1 MHHLPRKKRKK
12 TMAKGGLAA
21 WSIHHP
27 VSTVMMVLTIVVL
40 GFFAIEKLAINLLPH
55 LIYPQISIRVLDPG
69 VSATIMEDRVTR
81 QLEEQLAIT
90 EDVKA
95 IESDTSE
102 GSTRVNLHFQYGKD
116 IDIALRDA
124 STRLDRAKRFL
135 PESIEPPIIY
145 KMDPAQIPVME
156 FVASSKLRGP
166 VELRAWADHNF
177 RKRFLNLPGVA
188 AVEVGGGLN
197 REIQILVDQQRLAG
211 MGLSIDDISDSVS
224 KANQDV
230 PSGRLLMSRQEYTSR
245 TAGRFKSIAEIAS
258 LPIRLKSGEMISL
271 SEVAQVVDTHEDE
284 RLRVRYN
291 GIPGV
296 KLSIQKQPNANTV
309 KVSDLVKSRLK
320 WLRNNGLIP
329 QDIVLHQVSDQARY
343 VRDSLS
349 NATLAAVSGAIL
361 AMFVVYAFLGN
372 IRGTLIIGTAIPISI
387 MVTFVLMALV
397 GLTFNVMTLGGLAL
411 GIGMLIDNTIVMLE
425 NIARHKKENSIH
437 NKPNVDN
444 TLVNIDNANLD
455 KENKQ
460 SVAAAA
466 EVNSAIVAATSTNL
480 AAVLPFLFIGG
491 LVGLLFR
498 ELIFTI
504 TAAIIGS
511 LFVALTLV
519 PSLAARMSSQSKG
532 QLNSMVSRIME
543 SLRNSYQVSLTRV
556 IGRPLPIFLIMSGLL
571 IIALFTVLSSGK
583 QEFLP
588 AMDDGRI
595 SLSVTMDTG
604 IALDEMDE
612 GVKNLEQLVRDQ
624 GDVEGIFTLVGGRI
638 FGRTERTIANKS
650 SLKIQLVPLADRDVS
665 AQEWAKKFRQAIKKS
680 QLAGVKVRV
689 RVRGIRGVRTS
700 RSSDDIG
707 IIIQGPD
714 IDSLSEYGEEVVDK
728 LRGIEGIRNIK
739 HSLEE
744 KLQEFAVK
752 IDRARAVELGVDV
765 LNIGKALKIAL
776 EGIVIS
782 DYLEGDRNYPIRIR
796 LPKRE
801 INSPESLGGVLLFGK
816 SSLRPAIYLRDVAVV
831 ELIPS
836 PATITRIDQI
846 RAVEI
851 TASLAGTVPLGQ
863 VTNDIKEHLAD
874 FILPAEF
881 NLFYT
886 GTDVTLKEGTNTTS
900 ILTGLAL
907 FLVFVV
913 MAIQYESLKN
923 PAVIMICVP
932 FAFIGVAISLLGTS
946 TPLSMPVWLGIIMLV
961 GIVVNNSIVLVEYIE
976 LMKKRGFNITDSII
990 EAGKLRLRPILMT
1003 TLTTVIGMLPLA
1015 IGIGSG
1021 AEMLQPLAITIVGG
1035 LSFSMV
1041 VSLFLL
1047 PVVYR
1052 FIHSKDID
1060 SSSVIGL
1067 RPVA

>member
-1 MHHLPRKKRKK
+1 MRQCPTKKIKWKK
-12 TMAKGGLAA
+12 LMAKGGLAS

-27 VSTVMMVLTIVVL
+27 VSTVMIVLTIVVL
-40 GFFAIEKLAINLLPH
+40 GFFSIEKLAINLLPH
-55 LIYPQISIRVLDPG
+55 LIYPQISVRVTDPG
-69 VSATIMEDRVTR
+69 VSASIMEDQVAR

-95 IESDTSE
+95 VESSTSE
-102 GSTRVNLHFQYGKD
+102 GNTRVDLHFQYGKD
-116 IDIALRDA
+116 IDVALNDA

-135 PESIEPPIIY
+135 PDTIAPPVIY
-145 KMDPAQIPVME
+145 KMDPSQIPVME
-156 FVASSKLRGP
+156 FIASSNLKSS
-166 VELRAWADHNF
+166 VELRAWADHDF

-188 AVEVGGGLN
+188 AVEVGGGID
-197 REIQILVDQQRLAG
+197 REIQILVDQRRIAG
-211 MGLSIDDISDSVS
+211 MGLSVDDISDSVS
-224 KANQDV
+224 KANQDE

-245 TAGRFKSIAEIAS
+245 TAGRFKSVDAIAA
-258 LPIRLKSGEMISL
+258 LPIRLKTGEMISL
-271 SEVAQVVDTHEDE
+271 SEIAQVIDTHEDE

-296 KLSIQKQPNANTV
+296 KLSIQKQPSANTV

-320 WLRNNGLIP
+320 WLRENGLIP
-329 QDIVLHQVSDQARY
+329 DDVILSQISDQARY

-349 NATLAAVSGAIL
+349 NASLAAVSGAIL
-361 AMFVVYAFLGN
+361 AMLVVYAFLGN
-372 IRGTLIIGTAIPISI
+372 IRGTLIIGSAIPISI
-387 MVTFVLMALV
+387 MVTFVLMAMA

-425 NIARHKKENSIH
+425 NIARHKNENNINTAS
-437 NKPNVDN
+437 D
-444 TLVNIDNANLD
+444 TLVKINEAGVDKD
-455 KENKQ
+455 KEK
-460 SVAAAA
+460 SVQAAA

-480 AAVLPFLFIGG
+480 AAVLPFLFVGG

-519 PSLAARMSSQSKG
+519 PSLASRMSSQSKG
-532 QLNSMVSRIME
+532 KLNSYVGRAME
-543 SLRNSYQVSLTRV
+543 RLQGSYKKLLRNTIS
-556 IGRPLPIFLIMSGLL
+556 RPLPIVVAMSLL
-571 IIALFTVLSSGK
+571 LVASLFFVFSSGK

-588 AMDDGRI
+588 SMDDGRI
-595 SLSVTMDTG
+595 SLGVTMDTG
-604 IALDEMDE
+604 ISLDEMDADI
-612 GVKNLEQLVRDQ
+612 KKLEQLIHEQ
-624 GDVEGIFTLVGGRI
+624 GDVEGVYTLVGGSI
-638 FGRTERTIANKS
+638 FGRTERAIANKS
-650 SLKIQLVPLADRDVS
+650 RLKVQLIPLADRDVS
-665 AQEWAKKFRQAIKKS
+665 SQEWAKNFRKAVKKS
-680 QLAGVKVRV
+680 QLAGVKVRA

-700 RSSDDIG
+700 RGSDDIG

-714 IDSLSEYGEEVVDK
+714 IDALAKYGEEVVGK
-728 LRGIEGIRNIK
+728 LKGINGIRNVK
-739 HSLEE
+739 HSMEE

-752 IDRARAVELGVDV
+752 IDRERAVELEVDV
-765 LNIGKALKIAL
+765 STISKALKIAL

-782 DYLEGDRNYPIRIR
+782 DYLEGDRNFPIRLR

-816 SSLRPAIYLRDVAVV
+816 SLQRPAIYLRDVAKI

-836 PATITRIDQI
+836 PASIKRIDQI

-851 TASLAGTVPLGQ
+851 TASLTRTVPLGQ
-863 VTNDIKEHLAD
+863 VTADVKERLTD
-874 FILPAEF
+874 FVLPSEF
-881 NLFYT
+881 NYFFT

-913 MAIQYESLKN
+913 MSIQYESLKN
-923 PAVIMICVP
+923 PAIIMICVP
-932 FAFIGVAISLLGTS
+932 FAFIGVAISLLGTAS
-946 TPLSMPVWLGIIMLV
+946 SISMPVWLGIIMLV
-961 GIVVNNSIVLVEYIE
+961 GIVVNNAIVLVEYIE
-976 LMKKRGFNITDSII
+976 LLKKRGNSITESII
-990 EAGKLRLRPILMT
+990 EAGRLRLRPILMT
-1003 TLTTVIGMLPLA
+1003 TLTTVVGMLPLA
-1015 IGIGSG
+1015 IGLGSG

-1035 LSFSMV
+1035 LSFSMI

-1047 PVVYR
+1047 PVVYN
-1052 FIHSKDID
+1052 FIHNKDTDINK
-1060 SSSVIGL
+1060 VIGL

>member
-1 MHHLPRKKRKK
+1 V
-12 TMAKGGLAA
+12 AKGGLAA

-27 VSTVMMVLTIVVL
+27 VSTGMLVLTIVVL
-40 GFFAIEKLAINLLPH
+40 GFFAIDRLAINLLPQ
-55 LIYPQISIRVLDPG
+55 LIYPQIGVRVLDAG
-69 VSATIMEDRVTR
+69 VSASIMEDRITR
-81 QLEEQLAIT
+81 QLEEQLSIT
-90 EDVKA
+90 EDVTS
-95 IESDTSE
+95 IESETSE
-102 GSTRVNLHFQYGKD
+102 GTSRVDLFFQYGKD

-135 PESIEPPIIY
+135 PDSIDPPIIF
-145 KMDPAQIPVME
+145 KMDPAQIPVMV
-156 FVASSKLRGP
+156 FVASSNLKSS
-166 VELRAWADHNF
+166 VELREWADHNF

-188 AVEVGGGLN
+188 AVEIGGGLE
-197 REIQILVDQQRLAG
+197 REIQILVDQRRLAG
-211 MGLSIDDISDSVS
+211 MGLSVDNISEAVQL
-224 KANQDV
+224 ANRDE

-245 TAGRFKSIAEIAS
+245 TAGRFKTVGEIAS
-258 LPIRLKSGEMISL
+258 LPIRLKSGDMISL
-271 SEVAQVVDTHEDE
+271 SEVAQVVDTQEDE

-309 KVSDLVKSRLK
+309 EVSDLVKSRLA
-320 WLRNNGLIP
+320 WLKNNGLIP
-329 QDIVLHQVSDQARY
+329 EDVVLHQVSDQARY
-343 VRDSLS
+343 VRNSLS
-349 NATLAAVSGAIL
+349 NATMAAVSGALL
-361 AMFVVYAFLGN
+361 AMLVVYAFLGN

-387 MVTFVLMALV
+387 LVTFVLMALA

-425 NIARHKKENSIH
+425 NIARHKKEGSGKHLSTGTIATIDHANHDKDNQKSI
-437 NKPNVDN
+437 
-444 TLVNIDNANLD
+444 
-455 KENKQ
+455 
-460 SVAAAA
+460 AAAG

-519 PSLAARMSSQSKG
+519 PSLAARMSNQATGK
-532 QLNSMVSRIME
+532 LNVVVSRAMTKLQGLYRALLE
-543 SLRNSYQVSLTRV
+543 SV
-556 IGRPLPIFLIMSGLL
+556 IRAPRL
-571 IIALFTVLSSGK
+571 IIIVMFALLVIALTVVFTSGRN
-583 QEFLP
+583 EFLP

-604 IALDEMDE
+604 ISLDEMDE
-612 GVKNLEQLVRDQ
+612 GVVFLEQLAHDQ

-650 SLKIQLVPLADRDVS
+650 SLKVQLVPLAERNIS
-665 AQEWAKKFRQAIKKS
+665 AQDWAKNYRRALKKS

-689 RVRGIRGVRTS
+689 RVRGIRGVRTG
-700 RSSDDIG
+700 RSDDDIG
-707 IIIQGPD
+707 IAIQGPD
-714 IDSLSEYGEEVVDK
+714 LDSLSNYGEEVVGR
-728 LRGIEGIRNIK
+728 LQGIKGIRNIK
-739 HSLEE
+739 HSMED
-744 KLQEFAVK
+744 KLQEFAIK
-752 IDRARAVELGVDV
+752 IDRERAAELEVDTAAV
-765 LNIGKALKIAL
+765 GKALKIAL

-796 LPKRE
+796 LPKKE
-801 INSPESLGGVLLFGK
+801 INSPDSLGGVLLFGK
-816 SSLRPAIYLRDVAVV
+816 SQQRQAIYLRDVAFV

-846 RAVEI
+846 RGVEI
-851 TASLAGTVPLGQ
+851 TASLSGEVPLGQ
-863 VTNDIKEHLAD
+863 VTQEVKKRLAD
-874 FILPAEF
+874 LVLPGDY

-886 GTDVTLKEGTNTTS
+886 GTDVTLKEGTNTTTL
-900 ILTGLAL
+900 LTALAL

-913 MAIQYESLKN
+913 MSIQYESLKN
-923 PAVIMICVP
+923 PAVIMVCVP
-932 FAFIGVAISLLGTS
+932 FAFIGVAISLVVTS
-946 TPLSMPVWLGIIMLV
+946 TPMSMPVWLGIIMLV
-961 GIVVNNSIVLVEYIE
+961 GIVVNNAIVLVEYIE
-976 LMKKRGFNITDSII
+976 LMKLRGLSITDSIL

-1003 TLTTVIGMLPLA
+1003 TLTTVVGMLPLA

-1035 LSFSMV
+1035 LSFSMI
-1041 VSLFLL
+1041 VSLLLL
-1047 PVVYR
+1047 PVVYSLAHDKKNKPEN
-1052 FIHSKDID
+1052 I
-1060 SSSVIGL
+1060 IGL

>member
-1 MHHLPRKKRKK
+1 
-12 TMAKGGLAA
+12 MAKGGLAT

-40 GFFAIEKLAINLLPH
+40 GFFAIDKLAINLLPH
-55 LIYPQISIRVLDPG
+55 LIYPQISVRVTDPG
-69 VSATIMEDRVTR
+69 VSATIMEDQVAR

-95 IESDTSE
+95 VESTTSE
-102 GSTRVNLHFQYGKD
+102 GSTRVDLHFQYGKD
-116 IDIALRDA
+116 IDIALSDA

-135 PESIEPPIIY
+135 PDTISPPVIY
-145 KMDPAQIPVME
+145 KMDPSQIPVME
-156 FVASSKLRGP
+156 FVASSNLKSS
-166 VELRAWADHNF
+166 VELKSWADHNF

-188 AVEVGGGLN
+188 AVEVGGGIN
-197 REIQILVDQQRLAG
+197 REIQILVDQRRLAG
-211 MGLSIDDISDSVS
+211 MGLSIEDISESVS
-224 KANQDV
+224 KANQDE
-230 PSGRLLMSRQEYTSR
+230 PSGRLLMARQEYTSR
-245 TAGRFKSIAEIAS
+245 TAGRFKSVTELAAM
-258 LPIRLKSGEMISL
+258 PIRLKSGAMISL
-271 SEVAQVVDTHEDE
+271 SEVAQVVDAHEDE
-284 RLRVRYN
+284 RLRVRFN

-296 KLSIQKQPNANTV
+296 KLSIQKQPSANTV
-309 KVSDLVKSRLK
+309 KVSDLVKSRLQ
-320 WLRNNGLIP
+320 WLRDNGLIP
-329 QDIVLHQVSDQARY
+329 ADVVLHQVSDQARY

-349 NATLAAVSGAIL
+349 NATMAAVSGAIL
-361 AMFVVYAFLGN
+361 AMLVVYAFLGN
-372 IRGTLIIGTAIPISI
+372 VRGTLIIGTAIPISI
-387 MVTFVLMALV
+387 MVTFVLMALAD
-397 GLTFNVMTLGGLAL
+397 LTFNVMTLGGLAL

-425 NIARHKKENSIH
+425 NIARHKKDSTKAIAN
-437 NKPNVDN
+437 DG
-444 TLVNIDNANLD
+444 LVNIENANASR
-455 KENKQ
+455 ENEK
-460 SVAAAA
+460 SAIAAA

-519 PSLAARMSSQSKG
+519 PSLASRMSSQSKG
-532 QLNSMVSRIME
+532 KLNEVVSRIME
-543 SLRNSYQVSLTRV
+543 SLQKSYQALLAKA
-556 IGRPLPIFLIMSGLL
+556 IMRPLPVVLTMSVLL
-571 IIALFTVLSSGK
+571 IISLFVVLSSGK

-588 AMDDGRI
+588 SMDDGRI

-604 IALDEMDE
+604 ISLDEMDE
-612 GVKNLEQLVRDQ
+612 DIKKLEQLIHEQ
-624 GDVEGIFTLVGGRI
+624 GNVEGVYTLVGGSI
-638 FGRTERTIANKS
+638 FGRTERAIANKS
-650 SLKIQLVPLADRDVS
+650 RLKIQLIPLADRDVS
-665 AQEWAKKFRQAIKKS
+665 AQEWAKNFRLAVKKAEMAGIKI
-680 QLAGVKVRV
+680 RT

-700 RSSDDIG
+700 RGSDDIG
-707 IIIQGPD
+707 IIIQGPS
-714 IDSLSEYGEEVVDK
+714 IDSLAKFGEEIVARLD
-728 LRGIEGIRNIK
+728 GIKGVRNIK
-739 HSLEE
+739 HSMEE

-752 IDRARAVELGVDV
+752 IDRERAVELEVDV
-765 LNIGKALKIAL
+765 SNISKALKIAL

-782 DYLEGDRNYPIRIR
+782 DYLEGDRNYPIRLR
-796 LPKRE
+796 LPRRE

-816 SSLRPAIYLRDVAVV
+816 SLQRPAIYLRDVAVV

-836 PATITRIDQI
+836 PASILRIDQI

-863 VTNDIKEHLAD
+863 VTSKVQERLAD
-874 FILPAEF
+874 YVLPSEY

-886 GTDVTLKEGTNTTS
+886 GTDVTLKEGTNTTTL
-900 ILTGLAL
+900 LTGLAL

-923 PAVIMICVP
+923 PAVIMVCVP
-932 FAFIGVAISLLGTS
+932 FAFIGVAISLLGTA

-961 GIVVNNSIVLVEYIE
+961 GIVVNNAIVLVEYIE
-976 LMKKRGFNITDSII
+976 LMKQRGYNITDAII

-1003 TLTTVIGMLPLA
+1003 TLTTVVGMLPLA

-1035 LSFSMV
+1035 LSFSMI

-1052 FIHSKDID
+1052 FAHSKETGAA
-1060 SSSVIGL
+1060 SVIGL

>member
-1 MHHLPRKKRKK
+1 
-12 TMAKGGLAA
+12 MARGGLAA

-27 VSTVMMVLTIVVL
+27 VSTTMLVLTIVVL
-40 GFFAIEKLAINLLPH
+40 GLFAIDRLAINLLPQ
-55 LIYPQISIRVLDPG
+55 LIYPQISVRVTDAG
-69 VSATIMEDRVTR
+69 VSASIMEDRITR

-90 EDVKA
+90 EDVTS
-95 IESDTSE
+95 IESETSE
-102 GSTRVNLHFQYGKD
+102 GTSRVDLYFQYGKD
-116 IDIALRDA
+116 IDIALQDA

-135 PESIEPPIIY
+135 PESIEPPVIY
-145 KMDPAQIPVME
+145 KMDPAQIPVMV
-156 FVASSKLRGP
+156 FVASSNLKNP
-166 VELRAWADHNF
+166 VELREWADHNF

-188 AVEVGGGLN
+188 AVEIGGGLE
-197 REIQILVDQQRLAG
+197 REIQILVDQRRLAG
-211 MGLSIDDISDSVS
+211 MGLSVDDVS
-224 KANQDV
+224 QAVQLANQDE

-245 TAGRFKSIAEIAS
+245 TAGRFKTVSEIAS
-258 LPIRLKSGEMISL
+258 LPIRLKSGDMISL
-271 SEVAQVVDTHEDE
+271 SEVAQVVDTSEDE

-309 KVSDLVKSRLK
+309 EVSDLVKSRLA
-320 WLRNNGLIP
+320 WLKSNGMIP
-329 QDIVLHQVSDQARY
+329 EDVVLHQVSDQALY
-343 VRDSLS
+343 VRNSLS
-349 NATLAAVSGAIL
+349 NATMAAVSGAVL
-361 AMFVVYAFLGN
+361 AMLVVYAFLGN

-387 MVTFVLMALV
+387 LVTFVLMALA

-425 NIARHKKENSIH
+425 NIARHKKEDSGKHLSTETI
-437 NKPNVDN
+437 
-444 TLVNIDNANLD
+444 TTIDNANQD
-455 KENKQ
+455 KDNQK
-460 SVAAAA
+460 SIAAAG

-519 PSLAARMSSQSKG
+519 PSLAARMSDQSSGK
-532 QLNSMVSRIME
+532 LNVTVSRIM
-543 SLRNSYQVSLTRV
+543 TRLQELYRALLKSV
-556 IGRPLPIFLIMSGLL
+556 IRQPKLIILVMLVLL
-571 IIALFTVLSSGK
+571 ISALSFVLSSGK
-583 QEFLP
+583 NEFLP

-604 IALDEMDE
+604 ISLDEMDE
-612 GVKNLEQLVRDQ
+612 GVILLEQLAHDR

-650 SLKIQLVPLADRDVS
+650 SLKVQLVPLVERNIS
-665 AQEWAKKFRQAIKKS
+665 AQDWANNYRQALKKA
-680 QLAGVKVRV
+680 QLAGIKVRV
-689 RVRGIRGVRTS
+689 RVRGIRGVRTG
-700 RSSDDIG
+700 RSDDDIG
-707 IIIQGPD
+707 IVIQGPD
-714 IDSLSEYGEEVVDK
+714 LDSLADYGEEVVEK
-728 LRGIEGIRNIK
+728 LQGIKGIRNIK
-739 HSLEE
+739 HSMED
-744 KLQEFAVK
+744 KLQEFAIR
-752 IDRARAVELGVDV
+752 IDRERAAELEVDTAAV
-765 LNIGKALKIAL
+765 GKALKIAL

-796 LPKRE
+796 LPKKE
-801 INSPESLGGVLLFGK
+801 INSPDSLGGVLLFGK
-816 SSLRPAIYLRDVAVV
+816 SQQRQAIYLRDVAFV

-846 RAVEI
+846 RGVEI
-851 TASLAGTVPLGQ
+851 TASLSGKVPLGQ
-863 VTNDIKEHLAD
+863 VTKEVKARLAD
-874 FILPAEF
+874 LVLPGEY

-886 GTDVTLKEGTNTTS
+886 GTDVTLKEGTNITML
-900 ILTGLAL
+900 LTALAL

-913 MAIQYESLKN
+913 MSIQYESLKN
-923 PAVIMICVP
+923 PAIIMMCVP
-932 FAFIGVAISLLGTS
+932 FAFIGVALSLLVTS

-961 GIVVNNSIVLVEYIE
+961 GIVVNNAIVLVEYIE
-976 LMKKRGFNITDSII
+976 LMKSRGLSVTDAIL

-1003 TLTTVIGMLPLA
+1003 TLTTVVGMLPLA

-1021 AEMLQPLAITIVGG
+1021 SEMLQPLAITIVGG

-1041 VSLFLL
+1041 VSLLLL
-1047 PVVYR
+1047 PVIYSLVHNKK
-1052 FIHSKDID
+1052 INPENI
-1060 SSSVIGL
+1060 IGL